1 VTRAA
6 IFTFAVA
13 ALAVSVRDAAAVS
26 TRVWNVA
33 TYKEFDEGTADGT
46 RVTSLGEVTPGVAT
60 KKVAL
65 DTEAAWTAVMAPD
78 GTVYTGGVTDG
89 AVMAVTPGGKKKLLD
104 LSKDTPWIG
113 ALALDGTTLYVGTL
127 STGTIYAVDTRAGT
141 SRKVVTLEGA
151 LHVWSL
157 VVDGKTLWAGTGS
170 DGKLYAVDL
179 GSGRAKVAWDSG
191 EKHLLAVARA
201 ADGALWIG
209 TGDNAILFRFDP
221 KTGKARAIADFA
233 GSEVRAVAE
242 VRGRIVAATN
252 EFEQKTGGAP
262 ALPTPKGPKGTPVKP
277 PEAGSVPGADK
288 PAPEEATRPE
298 ARKGKGALFA
308 VDADGRIEQLH
319 ALADGYFT
327 SLAVTDAGE
336 VMVGSGALGRVYQ
349 VRLDRTVMTAFDAPE
364 RQVNAV
370 MAARGQIAFATGD
383 AGAVYFVTGP
393 AEEARYTS
401 KTFDAAFPSRWG
413 NLRFRGAGVT
423 LETRSG
429 NTAKPGKGWSGWER
443 VDGAAKTAGDA
454 QVGRIASP
462 PGRYLEFRAVFDKAP
477 GGILRE
483 VNVYYLP
490 QNQRPHLVDVTIGEE
505 ARKGPVTLAPGTT
518 KPRSPILKLKWKVEN
533 PDEDELV
540 YTLDY
545 KPEGDGEWR
554 ELFTG
559 VEPLT
564 ATSFDW
570 NTEALPDGY
579 YRLRVTA
586 SDRRANPRDLALDD
600 SRVSPPFLVDNL
612 KPQIQAL
619 EVKYPTVT
627 GRAVDSFSRVDEIA
641 YQVDS
646 GEWVAVFPTDG
657 IFDST
662 SESFAV
668 KLPELKPG
676 PHTLAVRVADEADN
690 IGAAAV
696 TFRVG
701 PK

>member
-1 VTRAA
+1 MLA
-6 IFTFAVA
+6 FAVV
-13 ALAVSVRDAAAVS
+13 ALARDAAAVS
-26 TRVWNVA
+26 TRVWTVA
-33 TYKEFDEGTADGT
+33 SFKDFEEGTEDST
-46 RVTSLGEVTPGVAT
+46 RVTSLGEVTPGIAT

-65 DTEAAWTAVMAPD
+65 DSESAWTAVMAPD

-89 AVMAVTPGGKKKLLD
+89 AVMAVTASGKKKILD
-104 LSKDTPWIG
+104 LTKETPWIS
-113 ALALDGTTLYVGTL
+113 ALALDGSTLYVGTL
-127 STGTIYAVDTRAGT
+127 GSGTIYAVDTRAGT
-141 SRKVVTLEGA
+141 SRKLTTLEGTA
-151 LHVWSL
+151 HVWSL
-157 VVDGKTLWAGTGS
+157 AVDGKTLWAGTGP
-170 DGKLYAVDL
+170 DGKLFSIEL
-179 GSGRAKVAWDSG
+179 PSGRAKLAWDSG
-191 EKHLLAVARA
+191 EKHLLALARA

-209 TGDNAILFRFDP
+209 TSDNAILFRYEP

-233 GSEVRAVAE
+233 GQEVRAVVE

-252 EFEQKTGGAP
+252 EFEQKSGGAP
-262 ALPTPKGPKGTPVKP
+262 APPAPKGPKGTPAKP
-277 PEAGSVPGADK
+277 PEAGTAPGADK
-288 PAPEEATRPE
+288 PAAEEAARPE

-308 VDADGRIEQLH
+308 VDVDGRLEQLH

-327 SLAVTDAGE
+327 SLAATDAGD
-336 VMVGSGALGRVYQ
+336 VLAGSGALGRVYQ

-370 MAARGQIAFATGD
+370 ALARGQIAFATGD
-383 AGAVYFVTGP
+383 AGAVYFVVGQ
-393 AEEARYTS
+393 AEEARYSS

-423 LETRSG
+423 METRSG

-443 VDGAAKTAGDA
+443 LDGVAKAGGEA
-454 QVGRIASP
+454 QIGRIVSP

-490 QNQRPHLVDVTIGEE
+490 QNQRPRITDITVGEE
-505 ARKGPVTLAPGTT
+505 PRKGPVTLAPGIT

-540 YTLDY
+540 YTLQY

-554 ELFTG
+554 DLFTG

-564 ATSFDW
+564 AANFDW

-586 SDRRANPRDLALDD
+586 SDRRTNPRDLALDD

-619 EVKYPTVT
+619 EVKYPMVT
-627 GRAVDSFSRVDEIA
+627 GRAVDSFSRIDEIG
-641 YQVDS
+641 YQIDS
-646 GEWVAVFPTDG
+646 GEWVAAFPTDG
-657 IFDST
+657 IFDSPT
-662 SESFAV
+662 ETFTI
-668 KLPELKPG
+668 KLPDLKPG

>member
-1 VTRAA
+1 MLA
-6 IFTFAVA
+6 FAVV
-13 ALAVSVRDAAAVS
+13 ALARDAGAVS
-26 TRVWNVA
+26 TRVWTVA
-33 TYKEFDEGTADGT
+33 SYKEFDEGTQDST
-46 RVTSLGEVTPGVAT
+46 RVTSLGEVTPGIAT

-65 DTEAAWTAVMAPD
+65 DSESAWTAVMAPD

-89 AVMAVTPGGKKKLLD
+89 AVMAVTPSEKKKILD
-104 LSKDTPWIG
+104 LAKETPWIG

-127 STGTIYAVDTRAGT
+127 GSGTIYAVDTRAGT
-141 SRKVVTLEGA
+141 SRKLATLEGA
-151 LHVWSL
+151 AHIWSL
-157 VVDGKTLWAGTGS
+157 VVDAKTLWAGTGP
-170 DGKLYAVDL
+170 DGKLYSVEL
-179 GSGRAKVAWDSG
+179 PSGRAKVAWESG
-191 EKHLLAVARA
+191 EKHLLAMTRA

-209 TGDNAILFRFDP
+209 TSDNAILYRYEP

-233 GSEVRAVAE
+233 GTEVRAVVE

-262 ALPTPKGPKGTPVKP
+262 SLPAAKGPKGTPAKP
-277 PEAGSVPGADK
+277 PEAGAGPGADK
-288 PAPEEATRPE
+288 PAPEEAARPE

-308 VDADGRIEQLH
+308 VDVDGRIEQLH

-327 SLAVTDAGE
+327 SLAATDSGD
-336 VMVGSGALGRVYQ
+336 VMAGSGSLGRVYQ

-370 MAARGQIAFATGD
+370 ALARGRVAFATGD
-383 AGAVYFVTGP
+383 AGAVYFVTGQ
-393 AEEARYTS
+393 ADEARYSS

-413 NLRFRGAGVT
+413 NLRFRGNDVT
-423 LETRSG
+423 IETRSG

-443 VDGAAKTAGDA
+443 LAGVAKAGGDS
-454 QVGRIASP
+454 QTGRIASP

-490 QNQRPHLVDVTIGEE
+490 QNQRPRVTDVTIGEE
-505 ARKGPVTLAPGTT
+505 ARKGPVTLAPGIT

-540 YTLDY
+540 YTLEY

-559 VEPLT
+559 AEPLT
-564 ATSFDW
+564 AAAFDW

-586 SDRRANPRDLALDD
+586 SDRRTNPRDLALDD
-600 SRVSPPFLVDNL
+600 SHVSSPFLVDNL

-619 EVKYPTVT
+619 EVKYPAVT
-627 GRAVDSFSRVDEIA
+627 GRAVDSFSRIDEIA
-641 YQVDS
+641 YQIDS

-657 IFDST
+657 IFDSPT
-662 SESFAV
+662 ESFAV
-668 KLPELKPG
+668 KLPDLKAG